1 MKRNL
6 ILKLITGTVI
16 TTTLFSGTSFRAN
29 GQWRVDSQGNYYF
42 NDGSGFSFGW
52 KKINN
57 VIYYFDNNGVMQKGW
72 IKYNDAWYFLD
83 EGGALKTGWINFNN
97 NWYYSNSAGIMQTG
111 IIKINGKTYCFADNG
126 VMQTKN
132 MIIDGQ
138 FYTIAND
145 GSVVGARVPE
155 PDKVFDAFGNCVQS
169 NSSLSENNISPIE
182 SMNMQKLVD
191 TSEVGDFDAPIRKF
205 TVTFRDY
212 NGDEIDKMT
221 VKEGNSVD
229 IIDANKR
236 EGFKFIEWNT
246 KRDGSGNG
254 YNEDDQIRVHSDLN
268 LYAVYKQEAE
278 VTPISSISIEGEN
291 EVEIGKRVQLIANI
305 KPSSATNTN
314 VKWNIVNG
322 TGEAVIDNSTGII
335 EGIKTGTV
343 TVYAEAEDNPEIRSK
358 DYVIN
363 VIEAKNLVES
373 ITITGPKSIDIDS
386 GTAQLVAEIK
396 PDNAS
401 NNNIRWIINSGSKYA
416 SIDEET
422 GIVKAIANGEVEVI
436 AKAIDGSGKI
446 SEPYIIT
453 ITNQQPK
460 LERINI
466 ATNNN
471 IYKVSKGKTIEFNAF
486 LTPNTD
492 LSNEQSELE
501 WSAKYISGANKGE
514 DVKFNKESNTK
525 IILTGTDE
533 KGEIEVKAVSKKNPQ
548 IYSSRTVR
556 VIQDA
561 ESVEIIATDDTGK
574 QVSKESQDN
583 TGNGATLVREAEIIK
598 EGQVLNLSAKLGPND
613 TETKGVEWSIV
624 NEDSNDDSVIA
635 TLSSTNDLHPTLT
648 PKKDGNITIRAT
660 AKDNSKV
667 YGELKVKISG
677 QPVKATSIN
686 IDKITIKRNGID
698 IEVKPEDHF
707 EVYTGD
713 TIEFDASVDDAA
725 TNKKI
730 TWLIAEGKDFVK
742 EKSKENNKY
751 VLEVINP
758 GKFRVIA
765 SADNGAGIST
775 SKDINAIRT
784 ATSIMLS
791 SKTGLVPYVQGID
804 YVVAE
809 GKDIDFEAIINPSD
823 ALGSDIIWSVE
834 NINGDAEVRLDNLG
848 SNNQNQSIGNVSKK
862 SFLAVKT
869 GDVKVIAKHKTGRET
884 HRIVRILPITT
895 DIDLKADKYNIEL
908 DKDETGFIQMT
919 ATSNIDAYSKYKWE
933 CKSSNK
939 NLVAKISDSGYLE
952 IKRIGD
958 ISGPVD
964 ISVTVRALDGS
975 GKEAHNIIKVSPKAP
990 IQNNTQGTTQ
1000 NN

>member
-16 TTTLFSGTSFRAN
+16 TTTLFSGTSFKAN

-52 KKINN
+52 KKIDN

-83 EGGALKTGWINFNN
+83 EAGALKTGWINFNN
-97 NWYYSNSAGIMQTG
+97 NWYYSNSVGVMQTG
-111 IIKINGKTYCFADNG
+111 IIKIGGKTYCFADNG

-138 FYTIAND
+138 FYTIATD
-145 GSVVGARVPE
+145 GSVVGTRIPE
-155 PDKVFDAFGNCVQS
+155 PDKVFDEFGNCIQS
-169 NSSLSENNISPIE
+169 NSSISENNISPIE

-191 TSEVGDFDAPIRKF
+191 TSEAGDFDAPTRKF

-212 NGDEIDKMT
+212 NGDEIDKKT

-236 EGFKFIEWNT
+236 DGFKFIEWNT
-246 KRDGSGNG
+246 KIDGSGNG
-254 YNEDDQIRVHSDLN
+254 YNEDDQIRIHSDLN

-278 VTPISSISIEGEN
+278 VTPVSSISIEGEN
-291 EVEIGKRVQLIANI
+291 EVEIGKRIQLIANI

-335 EGIKTGTV
+335 EGIKAGTV
-343 TVYAEAEDNPEIRSK
+343 TIYAEAEDNSEIRSK

-363 VIEAKNLVES
+363 VVEAKNLVES
-373 ITITGPKSIDIDS
+373 ITITGPKSIDVDN

-396 PDNAS
+396 PDNVS
-401 NNNIRWIINSGSKYA
+401 NNNIKWIINSGSKYA

-422 GIVKAIANGEVEVI
+422 GLVTAIANGEVEVV
-436 AKAIDGSGKI
+436 AKAVDGSGKI
-446 SEPYIIT
+446 SEPYTIS

-471 IYKVSKGKTIEFNAF
+471 IYKISKGKTVEFNAF

-492 LSNEQSELE
+492 LSNEQSEIE
-501 WSAKYISGANKGE
+501 WSAKYISGVNKGE
-514 DVKFNKESNTK
+514 NVKFDRESNTK
-525 IILTGTDE
+525 IILTGTNE
-533 KGEIEVKAVSKKNPQ
+533 KGEIEVRAVSKNNPN

-556 VIQDA
+556 VVQDA

-574 QVSKESQDN
+574 QVSEGSIQ
-583 TGNGATLVREAEIIK
+583 NGTTLVRTAEITK

-624 NEDSNDDSVIA
+624 NDNSSDDSVIA

-648 PKKDGNITIRAT
+648 PKKDGNVTIRAT

-686 IDKITIKRNGID
+686 IDKIIINRNGSD
-698 IEVKPEDHF
+698 IEVKPEDYV

-713 TIEFDASVDDAA
+713 TIEFEASVDAAA

-730 TWLIAEGKDFVK
+730 TWLIAEGRDFVK

-751 VLEVINP
+751 VLEVVNP

-765 SADNGAGIST
+765 SADNGTGIST
-775 SKDINAIRT
+775 TKDINAIRT

-791 SKTGLVPYVQGID
+791 SKTGLVSYIQGID
-804 YVVAE
+804 YMVAE
-809 GKDIDFEAIINPSD
+809 GKDIDFEAIANPSD
-823 ALGSDIIWSVE
+823 DTLGSDINWSIE
-834 NINGDAEVRLDNLG
+834 NVIEGDTEVRLDKAG
-848 SNNQNQSIGNVSKK
+848 GNNQNETSGNVSKQ

-869 GDVKVIAKHKTGRET
+869 GDVKVIAKHKTGIET

-919 ATSNIDAYSKYKWE
+919 ATSNINAYSKYKWE

-939 NLVAKISDSGYLE
+939 NLVAEISDSGRLTIE
-952 IKRIGD
+952 RIGD